1 MSSNPFIADLKSQ
14 YKNGSALIKLILINV
29 IVFVGINV
37 IGLVMFL
44 FNIPD
49 GSSLL
54 ASWFALP
61 ADFSNILYKPWT
73 LLTYM
78 FLHEQFFHIFMNM
91 LILYFGGRIFIQF
104 LNEKKLVSTYLLGGL
119 TGGLIYIL
127 AFNLFPVF
135 ENIKGISI
143 ALGASAS
150 VMAVLIA
157 AATYVPNFVV
167 KLMFLGDVKLK
178 YIALFYIVL
187 DVISIPQG
195 NAGGHI
201 AHIGGALFGFLYVQQ
216 LKKGNDFALGFS
228 RFLDMLKS
236 LFKPKKKMK
245 VVYKKTAKTRND
257 YEYNAQ
263 KKSNQ
268 AAVDAVLDK
277 IKKSGYD
284 SLTGAEKAILFDA
297 SKK

>member
-1 MSSNPFIADLKSQ
+1 MSTNPFIQDIKNQ

-29 IVFVGINV
+29 AVFLLVHV
-37 IGLVMFL
+37 IGVLLFF
-44 FNIPD
+44 FNIKNGAD
-49 GSSLL
+49 FIAYWLS
-54 ASWFALP
+54 LP
-61 ADFSNILYKPWT
+61 ADFTNVITKPWT
-73 LLTYM
+73 ILSYM
-78 FLHEQFFHIFMNM
+78 FLHTSLWHILMNM

-135 ENIKGISI
+135 TQIKGLSI

-167 KLMFLGDVKLK
+167 RLMFLGNVKLK
-178 YIALFYIVL
+178 HIALFYIVL
-187 DVISIPQG
+187 DVVSIPKG

-216 LKKGNDFALGFS
+216 LKKGNDFAAGFS
-228 RFLDMLKS
+228 RFLELLKS
-236 LFKPKKKMK
+236 MFKPKKKMK
-245 VVYKKTAKTRND
+245 VVYKKTAKSRND

-263 KKSNQ
+263 KNANQ
-268 AAVDAVLDK
+268 AKIDAILDK
-277 IKKSGYD
+277 ISKSGYD
-284 SLTGAEKAILFDA
+284 SLSKEEKAILFEQ